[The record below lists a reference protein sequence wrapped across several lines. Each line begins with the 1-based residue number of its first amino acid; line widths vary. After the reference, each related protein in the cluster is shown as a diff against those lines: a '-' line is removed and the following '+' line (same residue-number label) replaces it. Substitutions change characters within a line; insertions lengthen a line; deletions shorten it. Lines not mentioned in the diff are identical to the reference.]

1 MERQG
6 ERKRADI
13 KRLQLSDDR
22 ERVFWRVSGRHGKE
36 NKKKKKK
43 DTKKSCYSLREKI
56 KIEYRINRYR
66 KSREANDHL
75 E

>member
-36 NKKKKKK
+36 NTKKKKK
-43 DTKKSCYSLREKI
+43 DTQKSCYSLREKI
-56 KIEYRINRYR
+56 KIE
-66 KSREANDHL
+66 
-75 E
+75 

>member
-36 NKKKKKK
+36 NTKKKKKK
-43 DTKKSCYSLREKI
+43 IQRNPVI
-56 KIEYRINRYR
+56 
-66 KSREANDHL
+66 A
-75 E
+75 

>member
-22 ERVFWRVSGRHGKE
+22 ERVFWRVSSRHGKE
-36 NKKKKKK
+36 NTKKKKN
-43 DTKKSCYSLREKI
+43 TKKSCYNLREKI
-56 KIEYRINRYR
+56 KIE
-66 KSREANDHL
+66 
-75 E
+75 